1 MRLGFVPALNPHAGG
16 VFQYSHAIEAALG
29 RIAAA
34 DPTLSLVS
42 LRSAGTVARD
52 GGESQAWSTAALLP
66 PARGIRATLGRLIGE
81 GPHRDAL
88 RKLRARVS
96 DTAGAEGDADF
107 TPRWRDDVGSWWRSV
122 GIDLTVFPQPH
133 PLAFESGVPFIVAVH
148 DLQHRLQPEFPEV
161 SANGEWARREYILRN
176 CIARAERVL
185 VDSET
190 GKEHALRFYAE
201 HGARADRIDVLPFL
215 PSAPA
220 MTGIPEARRREV
232 RSSHGVPDS
241 YVLYPAAFWAHKNHM
256 RIVEALARLANEK
269 GLRVHAV
276 FCGARGD
283 GGRDEEFAKVVQ
295 RATAGDIR
303 DLIHTPGYVTDEEL
317 AALYAGATA
326 LVMPTFF
333 GPTNIPVLEAWTHG
347 CPVLTSDIEG
357 IREQVG
363 DAAILVDP
371 RDVAAIAEGIA
382 RLVTDD
388 GVRRALAERGRVR
401 LAQYTPADHEAR
413 LGRSVNL
420 ARTSLGLSP
429 AGAS

>member
-29 RIAAA
+29 RIATA

-42 LRSAGTVARD
+42 LGSAGATSRD
-52 GGESQAWSTAALLP
+52 GEESRPWSMAGLLP

-88 RKLRARVS
+88 RKLRARVA
-96 DTAGAEGDADF
+96 DTTGAERNVDF
-107 TPRWRDDVGSWWRSV
+107 SPRRRDDVGAWWRSL
-122 GIDLTVFPQPH
+122 GIDLTLFPQPH

-190 GKEHALRFYAE
+190 GRDHAVRFYAE

-215 PSAPA
+215 PSAPV
-220 MTGIPEARRREV
+220 MTGITAERRREV
-232 RSSHGVPDS
+232 RSIHGVPDS
-241 YVLYPAAFWAHKNHM
+241 YVLYPAAFWAHKNHL
-256 RIVEALARLANEK
+256 RIVEALARLAKQN

-283 GGRDEEFAKVVQ
+283 GGRDEVFAEVLA
-295 RATAGDIR
+295 RATTEGIR
-303 DLIHTPGYVTDEEL
+303 ELIHTPGYVTDEEL

-357 IREQVG
+357 IREQAG

-371 RDVAAIAEGIA
+371 RDVGAIAEGIA
-382 RLVTDD
+382 RLLTDD
-388 GVRRALAERGRVR
+388 GLRRSLAERGRGR
-401 LAQYTPADHEAR
+401 LAQYTPADHEAG
-413 LGRSVNL
+413 LGESLKRARS
-420 ARTSLGLSP
+420 SLGLSS
-429 AGAS
+429 AAAS